1 MSFTI
6 RTVPPIC
13 RVVRREI
20 FASPRSLSY
29 VGELGEIRVRATFGD
44 DDWIGLISVGGK
56 EYRCYL
62 SRVEIE
68 GIMMDAG
75 RSLDGKF
82 YRDKMVQKHK
92 FTLIE
97 I

>member
-1 MSFTI
+1 MNC
-6 RTVPPIC
+6 VNCGAP
-13 RVVRREI
+13 
-20 FASPRSLSY
+20 LH
-29 VGELGEIRVRATFGD
+29 GEKCGYCGTEYKDGRVRATFGD

-62 SRVEIE
+62 SKVEIE
-68 GIMMDAG
+68 GIMTDAG
-75 RSLDGKF
+75 RTLDGKF
-82 YRDKMVQKHK
+82 RRGDMVQKHK